1 MAVLAIVWRLA
12 SSRRE
17 QGPLATSR
25 RATRLV
31 TCRESE
37 RRRPTRRRSRRACIV
52 AGKPA
57 IATSPRCDLL
67 WSRSKT
73 SLCATA
79 RRRRPCER
87 VDDRGRPPD
96 RPADGGRGLSR
107 DDGQGLYH
115 AAARDAAHGAQDP
128 QPLALLRL
136 PDTGLLLL
144 APGRGARA
152 QGGAHRHDRARA
164 HPPHL
169 LRLCPGRAGGHAQSH
184 HPPAGRPADRFVPA
198 LGLSGTGRR
207 CALRPVRPAAV
218 RLVPLPDPRGVRQ
231 GRRELAC
238 AQAGAAGDHRAG
250 RCRQGAAWD
259 GDPGACQPALEV
271 AARQGPAPVH
281 AGRPAR
287 PEGGAAAL
295 PTSPRSAISSASPR
309 AWGWAWR

>member
-107 DDGQGLYH
+107 DDRQGLHH

-128 QPLALLRL
+128 QPVALLRL
-136 PDTGLLLL
+136 PDAGLLLL
-144 APGRGARA
+144 AAGRGARA

-164 HPPHL
+164 HPAHL
-169 LRLCPGRAGGHAQSH
+169 LRLRPGRAGGHAQPH
-184 HPPAGRPADRFVPA
+184 DPPPGRPADRLVPA
-198 LGLSGTGRR
+198 AGLSGPGGRS
-207 CALRPVRPAAV
+207 ALRPARPTAV
-218 RLVPLPDPRGVRQ
+218 RLVSLPDPGGVRE
-231 GRRELAC
+231 GRRDLAR
-238 AQAGAAGDHRAG
+238 AQAGAGGDHRARRG
-250 RCRQGAAWD
+250 RQGAAGG
-259 GDPGACQPALEV
+259 GDPSPCQPALEI
-271 AARQGPAPVH
+271 AARQGAAPVH
-281 AGRPAR
+281 AGGPASTPRRSCRPRTWA
-287 PEGGAAAL
+287 
-295 PTSPRSAISSASPR
+295 RSAISSASPR
-309 AWGWAWR
+309 AWGWASR